1 MVVGCGEHG
10 KRVKEYE
17 GEVELVDH
25 AFVPFKVL
33 SYAVKSIES
42 I

>member
-25 AFVPFKVL
+25 AFVLLIRVAR
-33 SYAVKSIES
+33 SMDRARC
-42 I
+42 